1 MLRSELPATVSTDD
15 PTPVADTVSQ
25 HVTRVLHDP
34 DPATIDA
41 FMADG
46 AARASEMAEATMR
59 DVRRIVGFI
68 R

>member
-1 MLRSELPATVSTDD
+1 
-15 PTPVADTVSQ
+15 
-25 HVTRVLHDP
+25 
-34 DPATIDA
+34 
-41 FMADG
+41 MADG